1 MEIHSLL
8 RHGKSATSDCYHH
21 TIFLGHRSTCTSIF
35 HGNPS
40 YCSSADRHKIWN
52 AKGTWAY
59 YSSLINQSIDWS
71 LLLHSINVIVI
82 GLHKLHVQPSYT
94 YAITDTG
101 SALFNEETLLA
112 TPELKKKYFMRCL
125 NLSPAK
131 HLKTFDSSE
140 EFWCS
145 RTRMLGP

>member
-71 LLLHSINVIVI
+71 LLLHSINIIVI

-101 SALFNEETLLA
+101 SALFNEETLLT
-112 TPELKKKYFMRCL
+112 TPELKKNILWGALIWVQQSTWR
-125 NLSPAK
+125 
-131 HLKTFDSSE
+131 HLIPLKSFDVA
-140 EFWCS
+140 
-145 RTRMLGP
+145 GPGC

>member
-40 YCSSADRHKIWN
+40 YCSSADRHEIWN

-112 TPELKKKYFMRCL
+112 TPELKKNILWSALIWIQQSTWR
-125 NLSPAK
+125 
-131 HLKTFDSSE
+131 HLIPLKSFDVA
-140 EFWCS
+140 
-145 RTRMLGP
+145 GPGC